1 MRAGPEYEKEDAM
14 RRAARF
20 LTLLALMLAFGCST
34 TTRRSTPGSRI
45 EKNRKLFHTYPPSV
59 QRAIWSGQIQ
69 QGFDQ
74 NRVYLALGKA
84 TKKKA
89 AGASET
95 WLYAKPV
102 RKKVTTRKDVYEYE
116 LERREY
122 EEKVARGE
130 SAKAPS
136 VDETKYL
143 KRTRLVRVVRFTNG
157 RVSSW
162 DDPSAQYFDDWH

>member
-1 MRAGPEYEKEDAM
+1 M
-14 RRAARF
+14 RRAVRF
-20 LTLLALMLAFGCST
+20 LTLLSLMLAFGCST
-34 TTRRSTPGSRI
+34 PSRRSTPGSRI

-59 QRAIWSGQIQ
+59 QRAIYSGQIQ

-74 NRVYLALGKA
+74 NKVYLALGRA

-102 RKKVTTRKDVYEYE
+102 RKKVTTRNDVSK
-116 LERREY
+116 Y
-122 EEKVARGE
+122 EE
-130 SAKAPS
+130 APS
-136 VDETKYL
+136 MDEAEYL
-143 KRTRLVRVVRFTNG
+143 KRTRVVRVVRFTNG

-162 DDPSAQYFDDWH
+162 SDPRMQYLDDWHE